1 MENETIQLFKVN
13 MTKELDSVIDT
24 LNSGFITQGKK
35 VIEFED
41 KLKEWFNYPYI
52 LTLNSATSGLT
63 LAFRLL
69 NAEKEKDNVLSTPL
83 TCFATNASIL
93 ANNLKIVWCDTD
105 PNTCNIDLEDVK
117 RRITEKTTIL
127 IFVHWGGNIVDLD
140 KVEEYLD
147 MSNQYPDDETSGNT
161 ETRINII
168 KFEMVKMLMD
178 TVLTE
183 HEEIDEQLGIKS
195 SSNTSIPFRLA
206 FNSLLNK
213 KLINHY

>member
-1 MENETIQLFKVN
+1 MIKVLGEN
-13 MTKELDSVIDT
+13 
-24 LNSGFITQGKK
+24 
-35 VIEFED
+35 
-41 KLKEWFNYPYI
+41 YYI
-52 LTLNSATSGLT
+52 
-63 LAFRLL
+63 
-69 NAEKEKDNVLSTPL
+69 
-83 TCFATNASIL
+83 
-93 ANNLKIVWCDTD
+93 
-105 PNTCNIDLEDVK
+105 
-117 RRITEKTTIL
+117 
-127 IFVHWGGNIVDLD
+127 DLD